1 MKRLM
6 VLSLMAIASSVIALT
21 ACGGGDNK
29 ASVEVNDK
37 LLGDGKE
44 VNIETPAGNAHLDLP
59 SADSN

>member
-6 VLSLMAIASSVIALT
+6 VLSSMAIASSVIALT

-37 LLGDGKE
+37 LLGTAKRSRSRP
-44 VNIETPAGNAHLDLP
+44 PATLILTYLR
-59 SADSN
+59 